1 MPECFRKQNINRT
14 TAHIRTKHPEMKSL
28 GDAEGFIKKNF
39 ATLTG
44 VEILGV
50 NYFKL
55 ACELAVS
62 NELSGRLQS
71 GR

>member
-1 MPECFRKQNINRT
+1 MFQE
-14 TAHIRTKHPEMKSL
+14 AKHKPYDGAYSYQASGDEKL

-50 NYFKL
+50 NYFTL